1 MLQRMLLKVRL
12 WLRYRRKTFLVNLG
26 ESRLGGPRIR
36 VLERHRRRHEIFW
49 EKRAVIE
56 DLYRSWKIGEIR
68 QPSKEHLEAI
78 ETLHEALPWT
88 ILIEIK
94 KSYWH
99 ENI

>member
-1 MLQRMLLKVRL
+1 MLRRMMLKATL
-12 WLRYRRKTFLVNLG
+12 WLRYRRKTFLVNLM
-26 ESRLGGPRIR
+26 ESRRGGPRLR
-36 VLERHRRRHEIFW
+36 VLDRHRRRHQIFW

-68 QPSKEHLEAI
+68 QPDPVHREAI
-78 ETLHEALPWT
+78 ETHHETLPWT
-88 ILIEIK
+88 ILLEIK